1 MYLFTRT
8 ARLTQGGRV
17 ADKVAGAVE
26 LTNLVSAA
34 SGQPIGLHATEF
46 SPALGTIVWSIF
58 VEDLP
63 TLQAGGDA
71 MLADAAVQDFIADRG
86 NELFADGMDDSLVEV
101 LHGTPDPEREIN
113 YVSGIQSAVGPG
125 RLRQGIGLGIELAE
139 KSSAISGQACLF
151 VAAMTGQFGGVG
163 WLTGYPDLMSLQQ
176 GERAIFSDP
185 AMLDLI
191 DGPAAEAFPPAGT
204 AATIYRRIV

>member
-17 ADKVAGAVE
+17 ADKIAAAVE
-26 LTNLVSAA
+26 LTSLVSAA
-34 SGQPIGLHATEF
+34 SGQAIGLHATEF

-71 MLADAAVQDFIADRG
+71 MLADAAVQDFIAARG
-86 NELFADGMDDSLVEV
+86 GELFADGMDDSLLEI
-101 LHGTPDPEREIN
+101 LHGVPDGEREIN
-113 YVSGIQSAVGPG
+113 YVAGIESAVGPG
-125 RLRQGIGLGIELAE
+125 KLRQGIGLGIELAE
-139 KSSAISGQACLF
+139 KSSAISGQSCLF
-151 VAAMTGQFGGVG
+151 VTAMTGVFGGVG
-163 WLTGYPDLMSLQQ
+163 WLTGYPDLVSLQDGQ
-176 GERAIFSDP
+176 HAIFSDP

-191 DGPAAEAFPPAGT
+191 DGPAAEAFPPGGT
-204 AATIYRRIV
+204 TSTIYRRIV